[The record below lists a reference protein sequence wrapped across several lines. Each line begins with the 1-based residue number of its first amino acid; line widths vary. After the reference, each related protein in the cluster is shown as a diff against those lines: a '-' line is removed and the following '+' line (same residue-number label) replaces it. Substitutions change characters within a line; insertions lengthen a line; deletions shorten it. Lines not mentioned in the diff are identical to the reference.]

1 MVSAAVPTHVPGQS
15 FKGILC
21 RIPARLV
28 GSAGAAAPHLC
39 SAPGLCWA
47 REAVSE
53 LVVPAV
59 VPLGWPVLPVVTS
72 VDVQAFRDSLKHFCL
87 WFFLARSWVLL
98 SMWMQSLF
106 IFKRV
111 QKHEP
116 AGFCSWYLW
125 LLFRCSSISLH
136 LCSLS
141 CPKKFKVFLI
151 DMHTAW
157 SFSWTSVPDS
167 LDENPWNRFLKIILT
182 CVSLGVQTLL
192 RWDAHLCYFCFTTG
206 FWLVHS
212 EGIWGEGAVSILLG
226 GRLL

>member
-21 RIPARLV
+21 RIPAHLV
-28 GSAGAAAPHLC
+28 GSAGAAAPLLC

-98 SMWMQSLF
+98 SMWIQSLF
-106 IFKRV
+106 IFKGV

-141 CPKKFKVFLI
+141 CPKKLKVFLI
-151 DMHTAW
+151 DMHRAW

-167 LDENPWNRFLKIILT
+167 LDESHLKQIPQNNPYLCLSWGADIVKVRCTSVLLLFHNRVL
-182 CVSLGVQTLL
+182 VSAL
-192 RWDAHLCYFCFTTG
+192 RRYMR
-206 FWLVHS
+206 
-212 EGIWGEGAVSILLG
+212 WGCCLHPSWW
-226 GRLL
+226 